1 MDTRTKLGL
10 LLGILAIIA
19 IGVALAGCM
28 QTIHGLSSDI
38 RSAATY
44 VEGHTIDDK

>member
-19 IGVALAGCM
+19 IGVAVAGC
-28 QTIHGLSSDI
+28 QTAAGLCRDVE
-38 RSAATY
+38 SAARY
-44 VEGHTIDDK
+44 GHEHMSVDE

>member
-19 IGVALAGCM
+19 IGVALAGCN
-28 QTIHGLSSDI
+28 
-38 RSAATY
+38 
-44 VEGHTIDDK
+44 TIDGIGRDLQIAARSTAETER